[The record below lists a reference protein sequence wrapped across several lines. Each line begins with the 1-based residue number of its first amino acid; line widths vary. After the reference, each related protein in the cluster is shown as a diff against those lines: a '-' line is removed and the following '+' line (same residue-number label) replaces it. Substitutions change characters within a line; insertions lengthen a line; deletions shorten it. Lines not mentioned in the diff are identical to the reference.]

1 MRVSTSQVYTN
12 LNSYTAKLT
21 SEISQAQRNISS
33 GLRVHQ
39 AADDVLAYNQ
49 ASNSGNLISMLDNFN
64 KTSNLIASKMQTGE
78 TIASTMNSTM
88 QNVKLNI
95 NRAGSTL
102 NTGDL
107 QTIVLDIS
115 KQKEEIVNLMNS
127 QDENGHYIFSGTKAG
142 TQTVSNNQF
151 QGNNQ
156 KIQAYINNENLV
168 DTNMD
173 LSGLFQI
180 RNSYNADITM
190 TTANRVSDF
199 KVESK
204 SGAYSL
210 TTDSSIR
217 FTSSTSYDIY
227 DSSNNLVSAGNTL
240 SGTSISYSGLTLNI
254 AGAPSTGDRIDIK
267 FEQSQNYLQKLD
279 NLMTTI
285 GNKNTMSDGEYAT
298 KMMEFNQVFN
308 ASELYM
314 TNEIAKSG
322 AIQSQIETITQQNT
336 DVSLILKEK
345 VSDLTEADI
354 VAEYSNLSQ
363 RQQQLEAVLKSFK
376 VNQGLSLFSMI

>member
-1 MRVSTSQVYTN
+1 MKMDITFFLGQRQVHRQYQT
-12 LNSYTAKLT
+12 
-21 SEISQAQRNISS
+21 ISS
-33 GLRVHQ
+33 RV
-39 AADDVLAYNQ
+39 
-49 ASNSGNLISMLDNFN
+49 II
-64 KTSNLIASKMQTGE
+64 K
-78 TIASTMNSTM
+78 
-88 QNVKLNI
+88 
-95 NRAGSTL
+95 
-102 NTGDL
+102 
-107 QTIVLDIS
+107 
-115 KQKEEIVNLMNS
+115 
-127 QDENGHYIFSGTKAG
+127 
-142 TQTVSNNQF
+142 
-151 QGNNQ
+151 